1 MIIYNGE
8 KLEKRKVKRKSFA
21 AREDLLDGMNKIAKE
36 NDLSLYGFVNEVF
49 ELTLRANELGVNL
62 CSLIDS
68 REVLKDAMDSGY
80 MLGLE
85 SLWYEM
91 AELAYAKAKKKALQN
106 WFDAGVWLAKCYVT
120 GETNDPFEDFKK
132 DLKDFTW
139 NIPELEVNKEADKV
153 SVRIVS
159 PRFSESYTLLFTS
172 FIEGALETFG
182 YKIGSKEVSRGI
194 ICLEAVKR

>member
-1 MIIYNGE
+1 M
-8 KLEKRKVKRKSFA
+8 EKRKVKRKSFA